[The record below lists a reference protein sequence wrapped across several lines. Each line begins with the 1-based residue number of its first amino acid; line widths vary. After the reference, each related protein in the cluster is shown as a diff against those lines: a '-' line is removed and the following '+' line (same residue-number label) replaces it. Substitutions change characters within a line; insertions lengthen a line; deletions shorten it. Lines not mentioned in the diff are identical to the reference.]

1 MKVDPEGRTL
11 GGITGFLAFVALNVM
26 YIVSCVPVV
35 TIPAATSA
43 LYEVTIRYSDDES
56 GRPVAD
62 YFPAFTRNFPRATL
76 LGLSLLVPFVMLAF
90 STAFWAA
97 SPEPLAIGAVIISA
111 AGAVYVFAAFLH
123 AMALV
128 AKFRNGFR
136 QTLKNALLLPAAEPV
151 RTFGIL
157 IIPITVVA
165 ITVIFPLFWVIVLT
179 VAFSVGAYGTAFLF
193 RSVYARYDAAPVDED
208 RLGPPQD

>member
-1 MKVDPEGRTL
+1 MKIDPEGRTL

-26 YIVSCVPVV
+26 YIVSCLPVV

-62 YFPAFTRNFPRATL
+62 YFPAFIRSFPRATL
-76 LGLSLLVPFVMLAF
+76 LGLALLVPCAMLAF
-90 STAFWAA
+90 SAAFWAA
-97 SPEPLAIGAVIISA
+97 SPEPLAIGAVILSA
-111 AGAVYVFAAFLH
+111 AAAVYVFAAFLH

-128 AKFRNGFR
+128 AKFRNTAR

-165 ITVIFPLFWVIVLT
+165 VTVLFPVFWFIVLT
-179 VAFSVGAYGTAFLF
+179 IAFSVGAYGSAFLF
-193 RSVYARYDAAPVDED
+193 RSIYARYDAAPVDED
-208 RLGPPQD
+208 AIGRDED

>member
-1 MKVDPEGRTL
+1 MKIDPEGRTL
-11 GGITGFLAFVALNVM
+11 GGITGFLSFVALNVM
-26 YIVSCVPVV
+26 YIVACLPVV

-62 YFPAFTRNFPRATL
+62 FFPALARSFPRATL
-76 LGLSLLVPFVMLAF
+76 LGLSLLVPVAMLAF

-97 SPEPLAIGAVIISA
+97 SPEPLAIGAVIVSA
-111 AGAVYVFAAFLH
+111 AGAVYLFASFLH

-128 AKFRNGFR
+128 AKFRNSFR

-157 IIPITVVA
+157 IIPVTVVA
-165 ITVIFPLFWVIVLT
+165 VTVLFPVFWIIVLT
-179 VAFSVGAYGTAFLF
+179 IAFSVGAYGTAFLF
-193 RSVYARYDAAPVDED
+193 RSVYARYDAAVVDED
-208 RLGPPQD
+208 TTGREQE